1 MVHYKNFKLIM
12 FNYNGVLIIM
22 CQEILMLNVMSP
34 LLAGYLT
41 SVSVARLYS
50 IVMLLVDQHVT
61 EIAIFTIEMVIQD
74 LPFMSLSM
82 ITISNFTWIMRN
94 HVESEVLKVMP
105 RLQSSGIWYH
115 VVWWMGANALEEP
128 AACIFRSENGD
139 SRSL

>member
-1 MVHYKNFKLIM
+1 M

-82 ITISNFTWIMRN
+82 ITISNFT
-94 HVESEVLKVMP
+94 
-105 RLQSSGIWYH
+105 
-115 VVWWMGANALEEP
+115 
-128 AACIFRSENGD
+128 
-139 SRSL
+139 